1 MIGGTVIEG
10 AVIQDTVVD
19 STVIQHSHGSVT
31 FLVPDGID
39 DPDQVSGGNVYDQHV
54 RDELRNSGWDV
65 QLVLVAVGDERQL
78 AQALSGLPGEAL
90 VLIDGLLA
98 VREPDVLVENS
109 DRLRII
115 VLAHMVASLLPETPD
130 GAENAIRCA
139 DPGTDI
145 REDRERR
152 ALQTAHRVIATSNW
166 TRSELITRDLAQAH
180 RIVVA
185 QPGTDP
191 APLRSAS
198 SSGGRLLCVGA
209 VAPHKGQDLLLRSLA
224 HLTDIDGWACT
235 FVGSH
240 HPAPAYFEELTSFVE
255 SAGLTDRVVFTGA
268 LTGVRLA
275 DAFGRADL
283 VVVSSR
289 SESYGMVVAEA
300 LARGIPVVATNVGGI
315 PEAISSNAAGIV
327 VPPEDPWALEVVLRQ
342 WLTSPARRAALNDE
356 ALNARGGRR
365 SWSTAVAVV
374 AQALDEVAR
383 LESEVPA

>member
-1 MIGGTVIEG
+1 MT
-10 AVIQDTVVD
+10 QD
-19 STVIQHSHGSVT
+19 SHGSVT
-31 FLVPDGID
+31 FVVPDGID

-65 QLVLVAVGDERQL
+65 QLVLVAAGDERQL
-78 AQALSGLPGEAL
+78 AQALSGLPDDAL
-90 VLIDGLLA
+90 VLLDGLLA
-98 VREPDVLVENS
+98 VREPNVLVENS

-130 GAENAIRCA
+130 GAENATRCA

-152 ALQTAHRVIATSNW
+152 ALHAAHRVIATSNW

-180 RIVVA
+180 RIVMA

-191 APLRSAS
+191 APVRSAS

-209 VAPHKGQDLLLRSLA
+209 VAAHKGQDVLLHSLA
-224 HLTDIDGWACT
+224 HLTDIDGWVCT

-240 HPAPAYFEELTSFVE
+240 HPAPAYFAKLMAMVE

-283 VVVSSR
+283 VVVPSR

-315 PEAISSNAAGIV
+315 PEAISSNVAGII

-356 ALNARGGRR
+356 ALKAREAGR
-365 SWSTAVAVV
+365 SWNAAVAVV
-374 AQALDEVAR
+374 ALTLDEVASVGTE
-383 LESEVPA
+383 LPV